1 MVVPTLTRARQSRF
15 LKQWGGYFKI
25 TKICIRSHWF
35 EMYFP
40 AQNPRAKERNRFTTR
55 GLNGREVE
63 MATLKSIHTLQAGDW
78 VCDTY
83 KLVSPPLP
91 GARFITS
98 SSFMFQN
105 ASLLS

>member
-1 MVVPTLTRARQSRF
+1 
-15 LKQWGGYFKI
+15 
-25 TKICIRSHWF
+25 
-35 EMYFP
+35 
-40 AQNPRAKERNRFTTR
+40 
-55 GLNGREVE
+55 

-78 VCDTY
+78 VCDTH

-98 SSFMFQN
+98 SSFLFQN